1 MIYIGD
7 LSSTELLKKLWE
19 NAKTVKFYSIVKMP
33 PQKFN
38 SKEALASV
46 NLEGYVDYTCSRAI
60 KSKIFNVE
68 YVDPNSY
75 DSINGAGI
83 FQKCVDEL
91 RAEKVKLQ

>member
-7 LSSTELLKKLWE
+7 LNSTELLKKLWDH
-19 NAKTVKFYSIVKMP
+19 AKIVKFYSIVKIP

-38 SKEALASV
+38 IIEAVASV
-46 NLEGYVDYTCSRAI
+46 NPEGYVDYACSRAI

-83 FQKCVDEL
+83 FQKCVDDL
-91 RAEKVKLQ
+91 RDEKVKLH